1 MSMQDPI
8 TLIEPRIA
16 NRLSKQK
23 YHLVGEH
30 GGVKVCHWTK
40 QSLVNDRSCYKGTF
54 YGIESHGCMQMAP
67 NVDTCNLACTYCW
80 REPHSETLNR
90 IDDDPY
96 ELFLQSVKAHRR
108 LITGYGGN
116 PKADPKKFAEAQNP
130 KHVAISLN
138 GEPTL
143 YSRLG
148 EFLDIHDLF
157 DKPEI
162 KIKDDKVILKDKR
175 FTSHYPTAE
184 KSIVVAPTKSIELDN
199 YDYQFTI
206 RKKDIE
212 DYLLIRKRTRKRLP
226 DFLIQNNKGNFN
238 FKLTD
243 IKNRN
248 SANVDFNVD
257 EDNKTNRQFMF
268 HLKCENFDKILIDDY
283 DAEVSPDKLLMLYNR
298 NKFLK
303 YWIAL
308 EPSSEFDSN
317 ESEVKNNA

>member
-1 MSMQDPI
+1 MRFNPDDLQVLTNFSNINQN
-8 TLIEPRIA
+8 IA
-16 NRLSKQK
+16 FR
-23 YHLVGEH
+23 
-30 GGVKVCHWTK
+30 
-40 QSLVNDRSCYKGTF
+40 KGSTIQTISTMKNILCE
-54 YGIESHGCMQMAP
+54 YQM
-67 NVDTCNLACTYCW
+67 CNN
-80 REPHSETLNR
+80 E
-90 IDDDPY
+90 I
-96 ELFLQSVKAHRR
+96 
-108 LITGYGGN
+108 
-116 PKADPKKFAEAQNP
+116 PKDFC
-130 KHVAISLN
+130 I
-138 GEPTL
+138 
-143 YSRLG
+143 YDLG

-212 DYLLIRKRTRKRLP
+212 DYLLIRKRTRNKLP